1 MKSSFKKSVIRAIK
15 IFCIPLGTLLCFQ
28 FLCII
33 SGTSLFGIP
42 EHFLSFVRTVAVVA
56 LTTYAL
62 SINLSSGRFDFS
74 LGAVALL
81 SSLVAAQLSLYFHLP
96 VICMLLF
103 SAVTGIL
110 LGVISGGLYVLLHIP
125 PIIISL
131 GTTLMFESISYILTK
146 GRGVSLATKVSY
158 VQFAN
163 NIWYILL
170 IIVLA
175 TALIWFLT
183 QYTKFGYEHRAL
195 QTGQKIAVE
204 TGINEKKNAI
214 ISYGIAGLFMGVVG
228 FLNAL
233 TQGTIQIS
241 LNFSSLAAMF
251 VAFLPMFIGGFIG
264 RWINEQFGMLLGAI
278 TSAIITLGFVRL
290 NLSTQVQSLVNS
302 FILLLFLL
310 YLNNEQFFA
319 KLLFKRGSK

>member
-81 SSLVAAQLSLYFHLP
+81 SSLVAAQISLYFHLP

-131 GTTLMFESISYILTK
+131 GTTLMFESISYMEFIEKKLRAMDTT
-146 GRGVSLATKVSY
+146 AITICMENKVP
-158 VQFAN
+158 
-163 NIWYILL
+163 
-170 IIVLA
+170 VLA
-175 TALIWFLT
+175 F
-183 QYTKFGYEHRAL
+183 
-195 QTGQKIAVE
+195 
-204 TGINEKKNAI
+204 
-214 ISYGIAGLFMGVVG
+214 GLFEKDSLYRAVTGEKI
-228 FLNAL
+228 
-233 TQGTIQIS
+233 GTLI
-241 LNFSSLAAMF
+241 
-251 VAFLPMFIGGFIG
+251 
-264 RWINEQFGMLLGAI
+264 
-278 TSAIITLGFVRL
+278 
-290 NLSTQVQSLVNS
+290 
-302 FILLLFLL
+302 
-310 YLNNEQFFA
+310 
-319 KLLFKRGSK
+319 K